1 MNLTDPALA
10 AGSFGSYICK
20 VKKLLVSIN
29 YRLTVEMF
37 YVLWYNIS
45 TKM

>member
-20 VKKLLVSIN
+20 VKKIISIDK
-29 YRLTVEMF
+29 LS
-37 YVLWYNIS
+37 LDG
-45 TKM
+45 